1 MAISGRITRTSTL
14 ERGIAPP
21 VLTPPPEGAAYRVGK
36 VVHASYKCKSAAT
49 TIASCVGPVPKGAA
63 IDTSTPG
70 SHTFTVT
77 ATDANGTTTTA
88 TTHYTVTS
96 S

>member
-1 MAISGRITRTSTL
+1 L
-14 ERGIAPP
+14 EPGLNPGAFDGSP
-21 VLTPPPEGAAYRVGK
+21 VVKIKTPPEGAVYRVGE
-36 VVHASYKCKSAAT
+36 VVQASYKCKRAAT
-49 TIASCVGPVPKGAA
+49 TIASCVGTMPKGAA

-70 SHTFTVT
+70 SHTFTIT

-96 S
+96 